1 MFLHLCGPAEQLGE
15 GTPSYGELRS
25 QPCCTN
31 ERLHHQSPEFETD
44 LGSRDALLSP
54 VTCILFL
61 IALANRTR
69 ENPCSGFG
77 EPLLCQ
83 VSWQPQ
89 GRGVLLARR
98 LVATLLCPVSFCPG
112 LFPPSPPTPP
122 PASTLSHEALAPFNP
137 RPGICC
143 LRPGSSRG
151 RQRWC

>member
-61 IALANRTR
+61 IALANHRR
-69 ENPCSGFG
+69 ES
-77 EPLLCQ
+77 LLG
-83 VSWQPQ
+83 V
-89 GRGVLLARR
+89 RGSESRSSVRSLGSRRAR
-98 LVATLLCPVSFCPG
+98 
-112 LFPPSPPTPP
+112 
-122 PASTLSHEALAPFNP
+122 E
-137 RPGICC
+137 CC
-143 LRPGSSRG
+143 LQGG
-151 RQRWC
+151 W